1 VFFRHFAVRLSLAV
15 TTTSVV
21 AVALVLATVLP
32 AFSAAAPALQAP
44 AGLSLLEVKMT
55 GDEFIVLQNNTGTVI
70 TDLANYWVYVYNK
83 VDPGLAGATS
93 SGQQLPAGQL
103 DAGQTLV
110 LTSKARPN
118 CGAQITWTLGPSL
131 GDSAGFIQITKQ
143 ATVAGAVALTPT
155 DSVSWGT
162 DTSTKPSTIGTI
174 AKVPSSTADP
184 AGMFYR
190 TVAGWKPADIDGT
203 VPCQLNVAADASTPA
218 GTVSSSLVT
227 ATTQPPASIVS
238 VASATT
244 STDPDAAPSVPAADA
259 GLQAPQIT
267 ELLPNPDGSGTDD
280 TDEFIEL
287 YNPNQAPFHL
297 VGFTLEAGNTIK
309 HKYIFPDGTILPP
322 QSFTAFYSADTGL
335 SLSNTSGQAD
345 LLDPL
350 GTQIAHTDAYGVA
363 KDGQAWAL
371 ADGVW
376 YWTGQLTPNAANVV
390 KQTTAT
396 STGKAAKKTTAV
408 KGASTTKS
416 IANNGATGSA
426 SAASIPPAPSPIHPA
441 ILAAVATL
449 AVGYGVYEYRHDLGN
464 RLHQFRRNRALR
476 RAAG

>member
-1 VFFRHFAVRLSLAV
+1 VIFRRFAVRLSLAV
-15 TTTSVV
+15 ISAAMI
-21 AVALVLATVLP
+21 AVAAAVP
-32 AFSAAAPALQAP
+32 AFSAAAPGLQAP
-44 AGLSLLEVKMT
+44 PGLSLLEIKMT
-55 GDEFIVLQNNTGTVI
+55 GDEFVVLQNNTGTAI
-70 TDLANYWVYVYNK
+70 ADLASYWVYVYNK
-83 VDPGLAGATS
+83 VDPAIAGATS

-118 CGAQITWTLGPSL
+118 CGAQITWTLGPGL
-131 GDSAGFIQITKQ
+131 GDSAGFVQVTKQ
-143 ATVAGAVALTPT
+143 ATVGGSVVLTPT
-155 DSVSWGT
+155 DSLSWGT
-162 DTSTKPSTIGTI
+162 DTSTKPSAVGTI
-174 AKVPSSTADP
+174 AKVPTGTADP
-184 AGMFYR
+184 ARMFYR
-190 TVAGWKPADIDGT
+190 TATGWKAADLDATI
-203 VPCQLNVAADASTPA
+203 PCQLNVAADGSVPA
-218 GTVSSSLVT
+218 GTVSSIL
-227 ATTQPPASIVS
+227 AKTTVQPPATIVS

-244 STDPDAAPSVPAADA
+244 NTDTSAAPSIPAADV

-287 YNPNQAPFHL
+287 YNPNTAPFHL
-297 VGFTLEAGNTIK
+297 IGFTLQTGSATK
-309 HKYIFPDGTILPP
+309 HSYVFPDGTILAP

-335 SLSNTSGQAD
+335 SLSNTAGQAD

-350 GTQIAHTDAYGVA
+350 GTQIAKTDNYGVA

-376 YWTGQLTPNAANVV
+376 YWTGQLTPNAANVI
-390 KQTTAT
+390 KQTAV
-396 STGKAAKKTTAV
+396 AAKTSSKTNAV
-408 KGASTTKS
+408 KGA
-416 IANNGATGSA
+416 ATAKTSSNAA
-426 SAASIPPAPSPIHPA
+426 SAGASVADAPAAPSPIHPA

-476 RAAG
+476 RTAGPEPARR